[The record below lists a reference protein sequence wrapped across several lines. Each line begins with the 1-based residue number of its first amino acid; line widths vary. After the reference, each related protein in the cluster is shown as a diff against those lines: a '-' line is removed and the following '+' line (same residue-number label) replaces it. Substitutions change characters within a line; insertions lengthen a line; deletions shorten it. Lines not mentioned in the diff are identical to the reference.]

1 MVISFEIVYH
11 CVLGVNEL
19 VYVGHEVDDG
29 VGVSFMD
36 LLEELKVSYPL
47 LIVGYD
53 IFILDTRKSVA
64 VLEIVVGVLMESFI
78 LLYPHFGEMVSVAG
92 AVVGHLIVGHEEP

>member
-19 VYVGHEVDDG
+19 VDVGHEVDDG